1 MRKHSRKIPIKYALR
16 KIRSRKPTSPKEF
29 KAIGLTLRYIGSGAF
44 RSVCKIVNCDLVV
57 KFPLESDVPT
67 GRRHT
72 LSEVRRL
79 ARLRKSRVM
88 QPHLPEIFYV
98 DKVKGIL
105 VMRYYPKYDSFEEQ
119 VDSMGRLIQRL
130 IYAHTRTRTSDI
142 HTENVHRRRVNHEG
156 AVLIDLGY

>member
-1 MRKHSRKIPIKYALR
+1 MRKRSRKIPIKYALR
-16 KIRSRKPTSPKEF
+16 KIRSRKPSTPKEF
-29 KAIGLTLRYIGSGAF
+29 KAIGLPLRFIGSGAF
-44 RSVCKIVNCDLVV
+44 RSVRKIVNCDLVV

-67 GRRHT
+67 GRKHT

-88 QPHLPEIFYV
+88 QPHLPEMFYI
-98 DKVKGIL
+98 DKVHGIL
-105 VMRYYPKYDSFEEQ
+105 VMRFYPKYDSFEEQ
-119 VDSMGRLIQRL
+119 ADSMGRLIQRL

-142 HTENVHRRRVNHEG
+142 HTENVNRRRTNNEG